1 MYNKINYTIVGIFVT
16 IFTIALFAFA
26 FWLGKFD
33 TNEHY
38 KLYKIYFSESVNGLS
53 KDSTVKLKGVEIGRV
68 KSITI
73 PKNDV
78 EHVQVIVKIKSDV
91 PIKEDM
97 YAHLALVGVTGLVS
111 VVIDGGSNKSKPLI
125 SKDGKIPVI
134 KSKLSWIDDTKKNL
148 LKVNDNINKILIQIQ
163 KLLNDENLKNV
174 QETLKSLKNASGK
187 MDNLEEKT
195 VKLVEN
201 FDKFTKSLK
210 EPIANFNKAIKN
222 SDENLDQITKELL
235 PTIKK
240 FKKTVDNFNNVTLKV
255 KKGLV
260 RGDYNLR
267 RIFTPVVNDTRVLTT
282 QLNILL
288 QHLDQSPSDIIFQS
302 RQKKRGP
309 GE

>member
-1 MYNKINYTIVGIFVT
+1 MYNKINYKIVGIFVT
-16 IFTIALFAFA
+16 IFTVGLIAFA
-26 FWLGKFD
+26 FWLGKYD
-33 TNEHY
+33 KQENY

-53 KDSTVKLKGVEIGRV
+53 KDSTVKLKGVDIGRV
-68 KSITI
+68 ESISI
-73 PKNDV
+73 APNDI
-78 EHVQVIVKIKSDV
+78 EHVQVLVKIRDNV

-111 VVIDGGSNKSKPLI
+111 VVIDGGSNKSKLLTA
-125 SKDGKIPVI
+125 KDGKIPII
-134 KSKLSWIDDTKKNL
+134 KSKLSWINDTKRNL
-148 LKVNDNINKILIQIQ
+148 LEVNNNINKTLLQIQ

-240 FKKTVDNFNNVTLKV
+240 FKKTVDNFNTVTLKV